1 MSDEKCI
8 AEMMTEGGSN
18 RRAGCHR
25 FFRSGLSR
33 PNFRSP
39 ALTKVATCS
48 ACEQVS
54 WLGPPCCSPPG
65 GRSCCGA
72 SQGRQATSGTFLLP
86 QGRGVAPIR
95 DPQTTNHAQHMR
107 LVHPFVWPKATTGWQ
122 GIIFNNR

>member
-1 MSDEKCI
+1 VPIAAHVEATIGQDTNMPDEKSHRR
-8 AEMMTEGGSN
+8 MMTEGGSN

-72 SQGRQATSGTFLLP
+72 SQGRQAHEARSS
-86 QGRGVAPIR
+86 IR
-95 DPQTTNHAQHMR
+95 LAESYHR
-107 LVHPFVWPKATTGWQ
+107 LAR
-122 GIIFNNR
+122 NNFQ